1 MNNAFLFVEAG
12 REETN
17 GSLMDLMRLGFTVK
31 EGAPAPAGKATRKGD
46 CREGSGGGC
55 YNTALGEL
63 LLSVPSIF
71 KTSS

>member
-31 EGAPAPAGKATRKGD
+31 EGA
-46 CREGSGGGC
+46 S
-55 YNTALGEL
+55 
-63 LLSVPSIF
+63 PS
-71 KTSS
+71 SCQQGHQERRLP